1 MGPRRA
7 RSSRSSPRSR
17 RRRPCRSPPPRT
29 RPSRRASRAR
39 PRRRR
44 AQARRARAC
53 LDDLDALLRAC
64 AADDGSRRADR
75 DDAPGGGAPAAAS
88 DDASA
93 SLSLLAKA
101 HFLRAEILLLDG
113 AWDAA
118 ARAALDA
125 SSDGI
130 APPGGIGVASRVAA
144 FRRRVSATR
153 ARSPPTPPRTS
164 PGAATSAR
172 SRPPPPRSASRA
184 RAASLYLLRAKTAV
198 RLDLHGVAVADV
210 ADFLRLDPTSRSRP
224 AALATLA
231 EALRRSAR
239 TTDALATA
247 ARVPRDCLRV
257 DPDAEECR
265 EPLASATRLLALHEN
280 ATALEEAREWDDAAD
295 AWRAF
300 RQADDEKLFGLEQ
313 EAGSCR
319 AESFAARKA
328 AGLFDSDSPR
338 GDGRSFLFG
347 EEDER
352 GNGGK
357 EGASS
362 FKHVPPLAFPAAAR
376 AKAESAIR
384 RCGSAA
390 PALEAAASDGV
401 AGEGAVRAA
410 VALARNRVDR
420 GWARLVRGD
429 ADAARSDAESAR
441 RALDDVARFLP
452 AGGEEGDD
460 AGGDA
465 AARETET
472 TLGSP
477 ETADA
482 SSRFSLD
489 FSQDFFSGGANAGEP
504 WASYAAAA
512 SASSLV
518 ADARRGAARLA
529 RAAKALAEA
538 LEPKDLYAVLGLT
551 RDDASRPDW
560 LAVLKRA
567 YRRLALMFHPDKN
580 PEDPEA
586 ASARFLDVSE
596 AYKILANDDLRRR
609 YDETGDPGVDRGFD
623 RGGGFSRGARA
634 SAGPAGDSRRF
645 DRAWLVSVRPP
656 RRRRRRLRAGAVDAQ
671 DHRRGGGRR
680 ARRPRGERRRPV
692 GREGPVS
699 AKTRV
704 PGGLRRRRAEADA
717 ERVRDARRV
726 SRRELERREERRR
739 RDARGEPPRAT
750 DPRGALRRRVGPRR
764 GAREPRVEDARRK
777 NRVPPRGL
785 PRRRRAS
792 VRRHP
797 RVGASGSSASGGVCA
812 GGGRGAHP
820 GGPRR
825 ARDGD
830 ARPRPRCGRRG
841 GGGARRRDAG
851 PFFVFVFVFFVFF
864 FVRVRGPSGTRARA
878 RGSFRPARRLWR
890 VGRGPRR
897 RGPPRGPGGGAGA
910 RDGDSAPAPP
920 PRCGVPERAE
930 RLGFGRWGPRRVRV
944 RLDRAHEG
952 RRASRRGARR
962 EPRGAETRPRAGGG
976 GSSGERRSGGG
987 GVGGRYERPVGVRA
1001 VGRGRGLGPG
1011 AGVRGAA
1018 GRRAGVRDQ
1027 VVRPRTRGSGR
1038 SRHGPGRGRGRGRVG
1053 RRVRRREGGV
1063 SARARTTARRR
1074 TRVSGRGDVGR
1085 RAPERH
1091 RRDRPVRPLGA
1102 PGRGPESG
1110 DAVAGRGGVARARRI
1125 ALPGAWRGKRIR
1137 RWMVACERDG
1147 PARTKVWI
1155 RNVRVVGAD
1164 GEEAHVALASEGKPR
1179 EVWDEEEEEED
1190 GFGFGGGG
1198 RGSGEEW

>member
-7 RSSRSSPRSR
+7 LFALLAALAASASGSLASPADAPLAPCVARYDRAVAELR
-17 RRRPCRSPPPRT
+17 RG
-29 RPSRRASRAR
+29 
-39 PRRRR
+39 
-44 AQARRARAC
+44 RARAC

-93 SLSLLAKA
+93 SSSLLAKA

-130 APPGGIGVASRVAA
+130 APPDGIGVASRVAA

-153 ARSPPTPPRTS
+153 AL
-164 PGAATSAR
+164 AADASAHLAR
-172 SRPPPPRSASRA
+172 GRHERAFASASAALRVA
-184 RAASLYLLRAKTAV
+184 RRAASLYLLRAKTAV

-247 ARVPRDCLRV
+247 VRVLRDCLRV

-280 ATALEEAREWDDAAD
+280 ATALEAAREWDDAAD

-328 AGLFDSDSPR
+328 AGLFDSDSAR
-338 GDGRSFLFG
+338 GDGRRFLFG
-347 EEDER
+347 EEDG
-352 GNGGK
+352 GNGGSG
-357 EGASS
+357 GASS

-401 AGEGAVRAA
+401 AGDGAVRAA

-623 RGGGFSRGARA
+623 RGGGFSRSARA

-645 DRAWLVSVRPP
+645 DRAWSFRYD
-656 RRRRRRLRAGAVDAQ
+656 RRDVGADGFARGRWTHKTTGEEVDGER
-671 DHRRGGGRR
+671 DVRGGNDGGGSGARNPCRR
-680 ARRPRGERRRPV
+680 KHACLEGSGGAAPRPTPRGF
-692 GREGPVS
+692 
-699 AKTRV
+699 ATRV
-704 PGGLRRRRAEADA
+704 ECRVVSSNGERNAAAATLVVNHLGLQTLE
-717 ERVRDARRV
+717 VRFVVAWDRG
-726 SRRELERREERRR
+726 E
-739 RDARGEPPRAT
+739 ARGSRESRTRDGKIASPRAAS
-750 DPRGALRRRVGPRR
+750 RG
-764 GAREPRVEDARRK
+764 
-777 NRVPPRGL
+777 
-785 PRRRRAS
+785 
-792 VRRHP
+792 
-797 RVGASGSSASGGVCA
+797 
-812 GGGRGAHP
+812 GAHP
-820 GGPRR
+820 SAVTPASARLVR
-825 ARDGD
+825 ARLVALARAVTAALTPGDRD
-830 ARPRPRCGRRG
+830 ARPRPRRGRRG

-851 PFFVFVFVFFVFF
+851 PFFVFVFVFVFFVFF

-910 RDGDSAPAPP
+910 RDGDGAPAPP

-930 RLGFGRWGPRRVRV
+930 RLGFGRRGPRRVRV

-1063 SARARTTARRR
+1063 SARAGRRR
-1074 TRVSGRGDVGR
+1074 AGVRVSGRGDVGR

-1110 DAVAGRGGVARARRI
+1110 DAVAGRGGVARAADRAARGVAREAHPPMDGGVRARR
-1125 ALPGAWRGKRIR
+1125 PGANEG
-1137 RWMVACERDG
+1137 VDPER
-1147 PARTKVWI
+1147 AR
-1155 RNVRVVGAD
+1155 
-1164 GEEAHVALASEGKPR
+1164 
-1179 EVWDEEEEEED
+1179 
-1190 GFGFGGGG
+1190 
-1198 RGSGEEW
+1198 RGSRRRGGARRARVRGEAEGGVG

>member
-7 RSSRSSPRSR
+7 LFALLAALAASASVSLASPADAPLAPCVARYDRAVAELR
-17 RRRPCRSPPPRT
+17 RG
-29 RPSRRASRAR
+29 
-39 PRRRR
+39 
-44 AQARRARAC
+44 RARAC

-130 APPGGIGVASRVAA
+130 APPDGIGVASRVAA

-153 ARSPPTPPRTS
+153 AL
-164 PGAATSAR
+164 AADASAHLAR
-172 SRPPPPRSASRA
+172 GRHERAFASASAALRVA
-184 RAASLYLLRAKTAV
+184 RRAASLYLLRAKTAV
-198 RLDLHGVAVADV
+198 RLDLRGVAVADV
-210 ADFLRLDPTSRSRP
+210 ADFLRLDPTARSRP
-224 AALATLA
+224 AALATRA
-231 EALRRSAR
+231 EARRRSAR

-247 ARVPRDCLRV
+247 ARVLRDCLRV

-645 DRAWLVSVRPP
+645 DRAWSFRYDRRDVGADGFARGRWTHKTTGEEVDGERDVRGGNDGGRSGARDPCRRKHACLEGSGGAAPRPTPRGFATRVECRVVSSNGERNAAAATLVVNHLGLQTLEVRFVVAWDRGEARGSRESRTRDGKIASP
-656 RRRRRRLRAGAVDAQ
+656 RAASRGGAHPSAVTPASARLVRARLVALARAVAAALTPGDRAGPGTATLD
-671 DHRRGGGRR
+671 R
-680 ARRPRGERRRPV
+680 AL
-692 GREGPVS
+692 
-699 AKTRV
+699 A
-704 PGGLRRRRAEADA
+704 ADVA
-717 ERVRDARRV
+717 AAAR
-726 SRRELERREERRR
+726 
-739 RDARGEPPRAT
+739 
-750 DPRGALRRRVGPRR
+750 GPRR
-764 GAREPRVEDARRK
+764 GTLLRLRLRLLR
-777 NRVPPRGL
+777 L
-785 PRRRRAS
+785 LL
-792 VRRHP
+792 
-797 RVGASGSSASGGVCA
+797 
-812 GGGRGAHP
+812 
-820 GGPRR
+820 
-825 ARDGD
+825 
-830 ARPRPRCGRRG
+830 RPR
-841 GGGARRRDAG
+841 
-851 PFFVFVFVFFVFF
+851 
-864 FVRVRGPSGTRARA
+864 SGTFGDPRSR
-878 RGSFRPARRLWR
+878 SRLFSTGAASLAG
-890 VGRGPRR
+890 GRGPRR
-897 RGPPRGPGGGAGA
+897 ADLREAQEAVRALATETALPLRLRGAVFPSA
-910 RDGDSAPAPP
+910 RRDSGSGVGDPDAF
-920 PRCGVPERAE
+920 
-930 RLGFGRWGPRRVRV
+930 GFGSTGLTRAAEQAAEALAENPEALRRV
-944 RLDRAHEG
+944 LAPE
-952 RRASRRGARR
+952 
-962 EPRGAETRPRAGGG
+962 E
-976 GSSGERRSGGG
+976 
-987 GVGGRYERPVGVRA
+987 A
-1001 VGRGRGLGPG
+1001 VHRGRGGAAEEALAGDTNDRWVYAQWGADADSDPARAYAVRPGDALAYEIKWFDPEPVDPDDPVMGRDADADEDASDGGFDGAKAAFPLEPDDGAPAYASLDAETSDGERLSATDATDQYGLLARPG
-1011 AGVRGAA
+1011 ADLRAA
-1018 GRRAGVRDQ
+1018 
-1027 VVRPRTRGSGR
+1027 TR
-1038 SRHGPGRGRGRGRVG
+1038 SRG
-1053 RRVRRREGGV
+1053 E
-1063 SARARTTARRR
+1063 
-1074 TRVSGRGDVGR
+1074 
-1085 RAPERH
+1085 
-1091 RRDRPVRPLGA
+1091 
-1102 PGRGPESG
+1102 
-1110 DAVAGRGGVARARRI
+1110 AGWLARRI

-1198 RGSGEEW
+1198 GGEEW